1 MGGLKGTVYAPLE
14 AVSFRSGAAVAPGS
28 VTGIIIP
35 RAPAE
40 LTMYA

>member
-1 MGGLKGTVYAPLE
+1 MEEVR
-14 AVSFRSGAAVAPGS
+14 FRSGAAVALGLF
-28 VTGIIIP
+28 GIIIP